1 MTTLAAADMK
11 MPSIVG
17 DIFSD
22 AYATLIAS
30 IDYIEINCLLF
41 LCSFTFEIACLF
53 PVSFQLKQDAKNP
66 KEPQR

>member
-1 MTTLAAADMK
+1 MTTLAPADMK

-30 IDYIEINCLLF
+30 IDYIEIIAFYSFVHSRLKLLVFF
-41 LCSFTFEIACLF
+41 LFHS
-53 PVSFQLKQDAKNP
+53 N
-66 KEPQR
+66 